1 MNKSEE
7 AWAQLEAILDAGSK
21 DQAKETVRLALNA
34 AVRMNRKYVI
44 SMAMNFILLI
54 LLWM

>member
-44 SMAMNFILLI
+44 SMAMNFILLM